1 MSYVPKNVKDRI
13 ALETS
18 LQEAKAHADELQ
30 RGRNVADWH
39 VKDARIST
47 KREALGAP
55 LLTNCLVAQYPVPG
69 TTSTAR
75 QDGIKMGVEIL
86 KTARQA
92 RLKELYER
100 EALAYEA
107 ELHGMGL
114 SLVKPRQ

>member
-30 RGRNVADWH
+30 RGRNVANWH
-39 VKDARIST
+39 VKDAR
-47 KREALGAP
+47 
-55 LLTNCLVAQYPVPG
+55 
-69 TTSTAR
+69 
-75 QDGIKMGVEIL
+75 IL